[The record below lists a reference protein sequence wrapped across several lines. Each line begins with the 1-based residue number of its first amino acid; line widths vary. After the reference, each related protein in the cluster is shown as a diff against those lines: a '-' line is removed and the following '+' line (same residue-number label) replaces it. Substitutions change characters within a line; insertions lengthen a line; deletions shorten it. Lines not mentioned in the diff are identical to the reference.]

1 MSCIFSGIFRPDISC
16 ITTQGTVSQEFLS
29 VANVALLLL
38 LRKSSVF
45 VVVVVFKSNHRNV
58 LGAEARKKKNTS
70 GWKSEPTEAVAQANA
85 EERNCLK
92 KKKQASRKSSCLCP
106 ITKSQ

>member
-58 LGAEARKKKNTS
+58 LGAEARKKKTPVDGNLS
-70 GWKSEPTEAVAQANA
+70 QQ
-85 EERNCLK
+85 RRLLRQMQK
-92 KKKQASRKSSCLCP
+92 KE
-106 ITKSQ
+106 IV